1 MRPLS
6 ILVAACLLPSGAD
19 ASNSASVKALG
30 IEVHFTQCT
39 HLEATEVQDAGFC
52 GEEVWILHVAADG
65 WQSEHASVVRG
76 AANRWTATCSDGV
89 YTADIDGRAW
99 PGTCG
104 ITGDQD
110 HLCFET
116 RSTTGPSDYGG
127 EQTQC
132 FEISGDT
139 CRMDLQGKLW
149 HGAAGELINR
159 YAVSSRDVTACRI
172 LDR

>member
-1 MRPLS
+1 MRRLS
-6 ILVAACLLPSGAD
+6 LSLVAASLLSAGAE
-19 ASNSASVKALG
+19 ASNSSSVKELG

-39 HLEATEVQDAGFC
+39 HLEAAEDAGFC

-65 WQSEHASVVRG
+65 WQSEHANVVRG
-76 AANRWTATCSDGV
+76 TAGRWTASCHDRI
-89 YTADIDGRAW
+89 YRADIDGKTW

-110 HLCFET
+110 RLCFET
-116 RSTTGPSDYGG
+116 RSMAGSGDYGG

-132 FEISGDT
+132 FEISGDV
-139 CRMDLQGKLW
+139 CRMDLQGKVW
-149 HGAAGELINR
+149 HGELINR

-172 LDR
+172 LDQ

>member
-1 MRPLS
+1 MRRLVPM
-6 ILVAACLLPSGAD
+6 VAACLLPSGAD
-19 ASNSASVKALG
+19 ASNSSSVKDLA

-39 HLEATEVQDAGFC
+39 HLEAVEAEDADFC
-52 GEEVWILHVAADG
+52 GEEVWVLRLSADG

-76 AANRWTATCSDGV
+76 TPGRWTATCSDGA
-89 YTADIDGRAW
+89 YRADIGGRIW
-99 PGTCG
+99 PGTCAA
-104 ITGDQD
+104 TGDQER
-110 HLCFET
+110 LCFET
-116 RSTTGPSDYGG
+116 RSRTGPGDYGG

-132 FEISGDT
+132 FEISGDA

-172 LDR
+172 LGR